1 MKGFFKAFAVA
12 FGMYSK
18 IPMPAFEWAGED
30 MKYHLCFFPF
40 VGGLIGLL
48 EFLWYQFCWK
58 LNLFSSLAFFVLC
71 IGVLIPFFVT
81 GGFHVD
87 GFMDTMDAL
96 HSWGSREKKL
106 EILKDP
112 HVGSFSVI
120 SFAVFMLI
128 LLGFGSVLVY
138 VPGRAGIITV
148 CFSFV
153 ICRAL
158 SGLSIMVFPKAKK
171 DGMAVV
177 ESSSS
182 GRNFSGRNISGR
194 KIVVTVLLAELV
206 ISAFFC
212 VWLTRGESFC
222 AIAGLSGI
230 FLAFAYYFFMSL
242 KQFGGI
248 TGDLAG
254 FFVCTGEACCA
265 VCGALCLMAEE
276 IWIL

>member
-40 VGGLIGLL
+40 VGGLIGLV

-177 ESSSS
+177 ESCS
-182 GRNFSGRNISGR
+182 SGRNISGR

-212 VWLTRGESFC
+212 VWLTAGESFC

-230 FLAFAYYFFMSL
+230 FLAFAYYFFMSR

-248 TGDLAG
+248 NGDLAG

-265 VCGALCLMAEE
+265 VCVAVCLMAEE

>member
-12 FGMYSK
+12 FGLYSK

-58 LNLFSSLAFFVLC
+58 FNLFSSLPFFVLC

-138 VPGRAGIITV
+138 EQSRAGIITV

-158 SGLSIMVFPKAKK
+158 SGLSVMVFPKAKK

-182 GRNFSGRNISGR
+182 GRNISGR
-194 KIVVTVLLAELV
+194 KIVVTVLFAELV
-206 ISAFFC
+206 ISTFFC
-212 VWLTRGESFC
+212 VWLTAGETFC

-230 FLAFAYYFFMSL
+230 FLAFAYYFFMSR

-248 TGDLAG
+248 NGDLAG